1 MEKLRL
7 KEVGGGLKVRGV
19 LGPAVFQAKCSF
31 LT

>member
-7 KEVGGGLKVRGV
+7 KEVGGIKVRGA